1 MSASFVPYRY
11 TARGV
16 DAMRQAGKDFWLQMQ
31 GRRSIRDFSVDPVP
45 RELIEYALHT
55 AATAPSGANQQPW
68 KFVAVSDPAIK
79 REIRIAAEQ
88 EEYESYEGGRMSEEW
103 LEALQPIGTTWQKP
117 FLEIAPW
124 IVVVFE
130 EVHGMKADGSPLK
143 HYYAKESVGIACGL
157 LIAAIHEIGLVT
169 LTHTPSPM
177 GFLNQILQ
185 RPAHERPFIL
195 FPIGYPAKDAQ
206 VPNLQRKSFDET
218 VEWIE

>member
-1 MSASFVPYRY
+1 MSETFLPYPY
-11 TARGV
+11 TARSM
-16 DAMRQAGKDFWLQMQ
+16 DTMQQAGKEFWRQMQ
-31 GRRSIRDFSVDPVP
+31 SRRSIREFSADAVP
-45 RELIEYALHT
+45 RQLIEYALRT

-79 REIRIAAEQ
+79 REIRVAAEQ
-88 EEYESYEGGRMSEEW
+88 EEYESYEGGRMSKEW
-103 LEALQPIGTTWQKP
+103 LDALKPIGTNWQKP
-117 FLEIAPW
+117 FLETAPW

-130 EVHGMKADGSPLK
+130 EVHGLKSDGSPLK

-157 LIAAIHEIGLVT
+157 LIAAIQQMGLVT

-177 GFLNQILQ
+177 RFLNEILQ
-185 RPAHERPFIL
+185 RPTHERPFIL

-206 VPNLQRKSFDET
+206 VPNLPRKSFDET